1 MCNMIIL
8 EYKVSRPH
16 PHMLSTS
23 SVVESALFLF
33 LAGIQRGQTKERRGV
48 RRRSDEAM
56 GK

>member
-1 MCNMIIL
+1 MIIL